1 MMKSILLVHGAWH
14 GAWCWN
20 LVEKELKNKGVDVR
34 SLDLPFTGV
43 KDDIASVSN
52 ALKDIDNEV
61 ILLGHSY
68 VGIVISSAAEAKE
81 NVDQLIYLSAILL
94 EPGESIQLDGS
105 KIQIDVDEN
114 LISEVKKSS
123 AIPAFYGDVDP
134 KLAKASME
142 LLRPFPIVS
151 GSQGIGEAWREKYS
165 TYIVCQE
172 DKAIPPELQ
181 YVMAKKADRIIEWQC
196 GHSPFLSKPKLV
208 IELLLNLASS
218 TY

>member
-1 MMKSILLVHGAWH
+1 MMKSILLVHGALH

-20 LVEKELKNKGVDVR
+20 LVEKELKIKGVDAR
-34 SLDLPFTGV
+34 SLNLPFTGV
-43 KDDIASVSN
+43 NDDIASVSN
-52 ALKDIDNEV
+52 VLEDIDNQV

-68 VGIVISSAAEAKE
+68 GGIVISSAAEAKD

-94 EPGESIQLDGS
+94 ESGESMQLDGS

-114 LISEVKKSS
+114 LMSEVKESS

-134 KLAKASME
+134 KLAKASIE

-151 GSQGIGEAWREKYS
+151 GSQGIGEAWREKHS
-165 TYIVCQE
+165 TYIVCRE

-181 YVMAKKADRIIEWQC
+181 YVMAKKADRIIEWKC

-208 IELLLNLASS
+208 IDLLLNLASS
-218 TY
+218 TD

>member
-1 MMKSILLVHGAWH
+1 MKSILLVHGAWH

-20 LVEKELKNKGVDVR
+20 LVEKELKNKGVDAR
-34 SLDLPFTGV
+34 SLNLPFTGV
-43 KDDIASVSN
+43 NDDIASVSN
-52 ALKDIDNEV
+52 VLEDIDNQV

-68 VGIVISSAAEAKE
+68 GGIVISSAAEAKD

-94 EPGESIQLDGS
+94 EPGESMQLDGS

-114 LISEVKKSS
+114 LMSEVKESS

-134 KLAKASME
+134 KLAKASIE

-151 GSQGIGEAWREKYS
+151 GSQGIGEAWREKHS
-165 TYIVCQE
+165 TYIVCRE
-172 DKAIPPELQ
+172 DMAIPPELQ

-196 GHSPFLSKPKLV
+196 GHSPFPVSYTHLTLPTKRIV
-208 IELLLNLASS
+208 
-218 TY
+218 

>member
-20 LVEKELKNKGVDVR
+20 LVEKELKNKGVDAR
-34 SLDLPFTGV
+34 SLNLPFTGV
-43 KDDIASVSN
+43 NDDIASVSN
-52 ALKDIDNEV
+52 VLEDIDNQV

-68 VGIVISSAAEAKE
+68 GGIVISSAAEAKD

-94 EPGESIQLDGS
+94 EPGESMQLDGS

-134 KLAKASME
+134 KLAKASIE

-151 GSQGIGEAWREKYS
+151 GSQGIGEAWREKHS
-165 TYIVCQE
+165 TYIVCRE

-181 YVMAKKADRIIEWQC
+181 YVMAKKADRIIEWEC

-208 IELLLNLASS
+208 IDLLLKLASS
-218 TY
+218 TD

>member
-20 LVEKELKNKGVDVR
+20 LVERELKNKGVDVR
-34 SLDLPFTGV
+34 SLNLPFTGV
-43 KDDIASVSN
+43 NDDIASVSN
-52 ALKDIDNEV
+52 ALKDIDNQV

-68 VGIVISSAAEAKE
+68 GGIVISSAAEAKE

-94 EPGESIQLDGS
+94 EPGESMHLDGS
-105 KIQIDVDEN
+105 KIQIDVDAN

-134 KLAKASME
+134 KLAKTSIE

-151 GSQGIGEAWREKYS
+151 GSQGIGEAWREKHS

-181 YVMAKKADRIIEWQC
+181 YVMAKKADRIIEWEC
-196 GHSPFLSKPKLV
+196 GHSPFLSKPELV
-208 IELLLNLASS
+208 IDLLLNLASS
-218 TY
+218 TD

>member
-1 MMKSILLVHGAWH
+1 MKSILLVHGAWH

-20 LVEKELKNKGVDVR
+20 LVERELKNKGVDVR
-34 SLDLPFTGV
+34 SLNLPFTGV
-43 KDDIASVSN
+43 NDDIASVSN
-52 ALKDIDNEV
+52 ALKDIDNQV

-68 VGIVISSAAEAKE
+68 GGIVISSAAEAKE

-94 EPGESIQLDGS
+94 ESGESMQLDGS
-105 KIQIDVDEN
+105 KIQIDVDAN

-134 KLAKASME
+134 KLAKTSIE

-151 GSQGIGEAWREKYS
+151 GSQGIGEAWREKHS

-196 GHSPFLSKPKLV
+196 GHSPFLSKPELV
-208 IELLLNLASS
+208 IDLLLNLASS
-218 TY
+218 TD

>member
-20 LVEKELKNKGVDVR
+20 LVERELKNKGVDVR
-34 SLDLPFTGV
+34 SLNLPFTGV
-43 KDDIASVSN
+43 NDDIASVSN
-52 ALKDIDNEV
+52 ALKDIDNQV

-68 VGIVISSAAEAKE
+68 GGIVISSAAEAKE

-94 EPGESIQLDGS
+94 EPGESMQLDGS
-105 KIQIDVDEN
+105 KIQIDVDAN

-196 GHSPFLSKPKLV
+196 GHSPFLSKPELV
-208 IELLLNLASS
+208 IDLLLNLASS
-218 TY
+218 TN

>member
-1 MMKSILLVHGAWH
+1 MKSILLVHGAWH

-20 LVEKELKNKGVDVR
+20 LVEKELKNKGVDAR
-34 SLDLPFTGV
+34 SLNLPFTGV
-43 KDDIASVSN
+43 NDDIASVSN
-52 ALKDIDNEV
+52 VLEDIDNQV

-68 VGIVISSAAEAKE
+68 GGIVISSAAEAKD

-94 EPGESIQLDGS
+94 EPGESMQLDGS

-114 LISEVKKSS
+114 LMSEVKESS

-134 KLAKASME
+134 KLAKASIE

-151 GSQGIGEAWREKYS
+151 GSQGIGEAWREKHS
-165 TYIVCQE
+165 TYIVCRE

-181 YVMAKKADRIIEWQC
+181 YVMAKKADRIIEWKC

-208 IELLLNLASS
+208 IDLLLKLASS
-218 TY
+218 TD

>member
-68 VGIVISSAAEAKE
+68 GGIVISSAAEAKE

-94 EPGESIQLDGS
+94 EPGESMQLDGS
-105 KIQIDVDEN
+105 KIQIDVDAN

>member
-20 LVEKELKNKGVDVR
+20 LVEKELKNKGVDAR
-34 SLDLPFTGV
+34 SLNLPFTGV
-43 KDDIASVSN
+43 NDDIASVSN
-52 ALKDIDNEV
+52 VLADIDNQV

-68 VGIVISSAAEAKE
+68 GGIVISSAAEAKD

-94 EPGESIQLDGS
+94 EPGESMQLDGS

-114 LISEVKKSS
+114 LMSEVKKSS

-134 KLAKASME
+134 KLAKASIE

-151 GSQGIGEAWREKYS
+151 GSQGIGEAWREKHS
-165 TYIVCQE
+165 TYIVCRE

-181 YVMAKKADRIIEWQC
+181 YVMAKKADRIIEWEC

-208 IELLLNLASS
+208 IDLLLKLASS
-218 TY
+218 TD

>member
-68 VGIVISSAAEAKE
+68 GGIVISSAAEAKE

-94 EPGESIQLDGS
+94 EPGESMQLDGS
-105 KIQIDVDEN
+105 KIQIDVDAN

-134 KLAKASME
+134 KLAKTSIE

>member
-68 VGIVISSAAEAKE
+68 GGIVISSAAEAKE

-94 EPGESIQLDGS
+94 EPGESMQLDGS

-208 IELLLNLASS
+208 IDFLLNLASS
-218 TY
+218 TD

>member
-1 MMKSILLVHGAWH
+1 VMKSILLVHGAWH

-20 LVEKELKNKGVDVR
+20 LVEKELKNKGVDAR
-34 SLDLPFTGV
+34 SLNLPFTGV
-43 KDDIASVSN
+43 NDDIASVSN
-52 ALKDIDNEV
+52 VLEDIDNQV

-68 VGIVISSAAEAKE
+68 GGIVISSAAEAKD

-94 EPGESIQLDGS
+94 EPGESMQLDGS

-114 LISEVKKSS
+114 LMSEVKESS

-134 KLAKASME
+134 KLAKASIE

-151 GSQGIGEAWREKYS
+151 GSQGIGEAWREKHS
-165 TYIVCQE
+165 TYIVCRE

-181 YVMAKKADRIIEWQC
+181 YVMAKKADRIIEWEC

-208 IELLLNLASS
+208 IDLLLKLASS
-218 TY
+218 TD

>member
-68 VGIVISSAAEAKE
+68 GGIVISSAAEAKE

-94 EPGESIQLDGS
+94 EPGESMQLDGS

-151 GSQGIGEAWREKYS
+151 GSQGIGEAWREKHS

>member
-20 LVEKELKNKGVDVR
+20 LVEKELKNKGVDAR
-34 SLDLPFTGV
+34 SLNLPFTGV
-43 KDDIASVSN
+43 NDDIASVSN
-52 ALKDIDNEV
+52 VLEDIDNQV

-68 VGIVISSAAEAKE
+68 GGIVISSAAEAKD

-94 EPGESIQLDGS
+94 EPGESMQLDGS

-114 LISEVKKSS
+114 LMSEVKESS
-123 AIPAFYGDVDP
+123 AIPAFDGDVDP
-134 KLAKASME
+134 KLAKASIE

-151 GSQGIGEAWREKYS
+151 GSQGIGEAWREKHS

-196 GHSPFLSKPKLV
+196 GHSPFLSKPELV
-208 IELLLNLASS
+208 IDLLLDLASS
-218 TY
+218 TD

>member
-1 MMKSILLVHGAWH
+1 MKSILLVHGAWH

-20 LVEKELKNKGVDVR
+20 LVEKELKNKGVDAR
-34 SLDLPFTGV
+34 SLNLPFTGV
-43 KDDIASVSN
+43 NDDIASVSN
-52 ALKDIDNEV
+52 VLEDIDNQV

-68 VGIVISSAAEAKE
+68 GGIVISSAAEAKD

-94 EPGESIQLDGS
+94 EPGESMQLDGS

-114 LISEVKKSS
+114 LMSEVKESS

-134 KLAKASME
+134 KLAKASIE

-151 GSQGIGEAWREKYS
+151 GSQGIGEAWREKHS
-165 TYIVCQE
+165 TYIVCRE

-181 YVMAKKADRIIEWQC
+181 YVMAKKADRIIEWEC

-208 IELLLNLASS
+208 IDLLLKLASS
-218 TY
+218 TD

>member
-1 MMKSILLVHGAWH
+1 MKSILLVHGAWH

-20 LVEKELKNKGVDVR
+20 LVEKELKNKGVDAR
-34 SLDLPFTGV
+34 SLNLPFTGV
-43 KDDIASVSN
+43 NDDIASVSN
-52 ALKDIDNEV
+52 VLEDIDNQV

-68 VGIVISSAAEAKE
+68 GGIVISSAAEAKD

-94 EPGESIQLDGS
+94 ESGESMQLDGS

-123 AIPAFYGDVDP
+123 AMPAFYGDVDP
-134 KLAKASME
+134 KLAKASIE

-151 GSQGIGEAWREKYS
+151 GSQGIGEAWREKHS
-165 TYIVCQE
+165 TYIVCRA

-181 YVMAKKADRIIEWQC
+181 YIMAKKADRIIEWEC

-208 IELLLNLASS
+208 IDFLLNLASS
-218 TY
+218 TD

>member
-68 VGIVISSAAEAKE
+68 GGIVISSAAEAKE

-94 EPGESIQLDGS
+94 EPGESMQLDGS

-142 LLRPFPIVS
+142 LLRAFPIVS

>member
-20 LVEKELKNKGVDVR
+20 LVEKELKSIGVDVR
-34 SLDLPFTGV
+34 SLNLPFTGV
-43 KDDIASVSN
+43 NDDIASVSN
-52 ALKDIDNEV
+52 ALKGIDNQV

-68 VGIVISSAAEAKE
+68 GGIVISSAAEEKQ

-94 EPGESIQLDGS
+94 ESGESMQLDGS

-114 LISEVKKSS
+114 LVSEVKKSS

-134 KLAKASME
+134 KLAKASLA

-151 GSQGIGEAWREKYS
+151 GSQGIGEAWREKHS
-165 TYIVCQE
+165 TYIVCRE

-181 YVMAKKADRIIEWQC
+181 YVMAKKADRIIEWKC

-208 IELLLNLASS
+208 IDLLLKLASS
-218 TY
+218 TD

>member
-34 SLDLPFTGV
+34 SLNLPFTGV
-43 KDDIASVSN
+43 NDDIASVSN
-52 ALKDIDNEV
+52 VLEDIDNQV

-68 VGIVISSAAEAKE
+68 GGIVISSAAEAKQ

-94 EPGESIQLDGS
+94 EPGESMQLDGS

-114 LISEVKKSS
+114 LMSEVKESS

-134 KLAKASME
+134 KLAKASIE

-151 GSQGIGEAWREKYS
+151 GSQGIGEAWREKHS
-165 TYIVCQE
+165 TYIVCRE

-181 YVMAKKADRIIEWQC
+181 YVMAKKADRIIEWEC

-208 IELLLNLASS
+208 IDLLLNLASS
-218 TY
+218 TD

>member
-68 VGIVISSAAEAKE
+68 GGIVISSAAEAKE

-94 EPGESIQLDGS
+94 EPGESMQLDGS

>member
-1 MMKSILLVHGAWH
+1 M
-14 GAWCWN
+14 
-20 LVEKELKNKGVDVR
+20 
-34 SLDLPFTGV
+34 PFTGV
-43 KDDIASVSN
+43 NDDIASVSN
-52 ALKDIDNEV
+52 VLEDIDNQV

-68 VGIVISSAAEAKE
+68 GGIVISSAAEAKD

-94 EPGESIQLDGS
+94 EPGESMQLDGS

-114 LISEVKKSS
+114 LMSEVKESS

-134 KLAKASME
+134 KLAKASIE

-151 GSQGIGEAWREKYS
+151 GSQGIGEAWREKHS
-165 TYIVCQE
+165 TYIVCRE

-181 YVMAKKADRIIEWQC
+181 YVMAKKADRIIEWKC

-208 IELLLNLASS
+208 IDLLLNLASS
-218 TY
+218 TD